1 MKKFLIV
8 LISLLAPCQ
17 IILASEYIGE
27 YKCEPTFIQQE
38 EFLILSNNESDI
50 EVIAI
55 KQYPNYPI
63 GLIDEDFLAEV
74 ETSNKDFDKW
84 KKEKFESHTF
94 NLLISENGGKISQ
107 FDKTNPV
114 EIVFHSIIFN
124 DYPKLLAGYTEFSS
138 EEQKEDFWYIR
149 DGVLIDVWNDIDKNL
164 YFEYGT
170 VNEDEYNQLMNQ
182 ITNNLLIN
190 LYTISDGNWIEIEPT
205 DTEGELNFTA
215 KDARRLFSFNV
226 KESQLFKAKCRLI

>member
-63 GLIDEDFLAEV
+63 GLIDEDFLAKV
-74 ETSNKDFDKW
+74 ETSNEDFDKW

-138 EEQKEDFWYIR
+138 EKEKEDFWYIR
-149 DGVLIDVWNDIDKNL
+149 DGILVDVWNDIDEMVRNGSVEEL
-164 YFEYGT
+164 
-170 VNEDEYNQLMNQ
+170 NELMNQ
-182 ITNNLLIN
+182 VANNLLLN

-205 DTEGELNFTA
+205 DINGELNFTA
-215 KDARRLFSFNV
+215 KDASRLFSFNV
-226 KESQLFKAKCRLI
+226 KESELFKAKCRLI

>member
-74 ETSNKDFDKW
+74 ETSNEDFDMW

-149 DGVLIDVWNDIDKNL
+149 DGVLVDVWNDIDEMVRNGSVEEL
-164 YFEYGT
+164 
-170 VNEDEYNQLMNQ
+170 NELMNQ
-182 ITNNLLIN
+182 VANNLLIN
-190 LYTISDGNWIEIEPT
+190 IYRISDGAWIEIELT
-205 DTEGELNFTA
+205 DINGELNFTA
-215 KDARRLFSFNV
+215 KDASRLFSFNV

>member
-38 EFLILSNNESDI
+38 DFLILSNNESDI
-50 EVIAI
+50 EVIVI

-63 GLIDEDFLAEV
+63 GLIDEDFLAEDQW
-74 ETSNKDFDKW
+74 SNEDFDNW
-84 KKEKFESHTF
+84 KKEKFELHTF

-149 DGVLIDVWNDIDKNL
+149 DGVLVDVWNDIDEMVRNGSVEEL
-164 YFEYGT
+164 
-170 VNEDEYNQLMNQ
+170 NELMNQ
-182 ITNNLLIN
+182 VANNLLLN

-205 DTEGELNFTA
+205 DINGELNFTA
-215 KDARRLFSFNV
+215 KDASRLFSFNL

>member
-63 GLIDEDFLAEV
+63 GLIDEDFLAKV
-74 ETSNKDFDKW
+74 ETSNEDFDKW

-149 DGVLIDVWNDIDKNL
+149 DGVLLDVWNDIDEMVRNGSL
-164 YFEYGT
+164 E
-170 VNEDEYNQLMNQ
+170 ESIELINQVA
-182 ITNNLLIN
+182 NNLL
-190 LYTISDGNWIEIEPT
+190 LYLYPISDGNWIEIEPT

-215 KDARRLFSFNV
+215 KDASRFFSDNV
-226 KESQLFKAKCRLI
+226 GESQLFKAKCRLI

>member
-63 GLIDEDFLAEV
+63 GLIDEDFLAKV
-74 ETSNKDFDKW
+74 ETSNEDFDKW

-138 EEQKEDFWYIR
+138 EKEKEDFWYIR
-149 DGVLIDVWNDIDKNL
+149 DVILVDVWNDIDEMVRNGSVEEL
-164 YFEYGT
+164 
-170 VNEDEYNQLMNQ
+170 NELMNQ
-182 ITNNLLIN
+182 VANNLLLN

-205 DTEGELNFTA
+205 DINGELNFTA
-215 KDARRLFSFNV
+215 KDASRLFSFNV
-226 KESQLFKAKCRLI
+226 KESELFKAKCRLI

>member
-38 EFLILSNNESDI
+38 DFLILSNNESDI
-50 EVIAI
+50 EVIVI

-63 GLIDEDFLAEV
+63 GLIDEDFLVEV
-74 ETSNKDFDKW
+74 ETSNEDFDIW

-94 NLLISENGGKISQ
+94 NLFISEKGGKISQ

-149 DGVLIDVWNDIDKNL
+149 DGVLVDVWNDIDEMVRNGSAEEL
-164 YFEYGT
+164 
-170 VNEDEYNQLMNQ
+170 NELMNQ
-182 ITNNLLIN
+182 VANNLLLN

-205 DTEGELNFTA
+205 DINGELNFTA
-215 KDARRLFSFNV
+215 KDASRLFSFNV

>member
-1 MKKFLIV
+1 VKKFLIV

-63 GLIDEDFLAEV
+63 GLIDEDFLAKV
-74 ETSNKDFDKW
+74 ETSNEDFDKW

-138 EEQKEDFWYIR
+138 EKEKEDFWYIR
-149 DGVLIDVWNDIDKNL
+149 DGILVDVWNDIDEMVRNGSVEEL
-164 YFEYGT
+164 
-170 VNEDEYNQLMNQ
+170 NELMNQ
-182 ITNNLLIN
+182 VANNLLLN

-205 DTEGELNFTA
+205 DINGELNFTA
-215 KDARRLFSFNV
+215 KDASRLFSFNV
-226 KESQLFKAKCRLI
+226 KESELFKAKCRLI

>member
-63 GLIDEDFLAEV
+63 GLIDEDFLAKV
-74 ETSNKDFDKW
+74 ETSNEDFDKW

-114 EIVFHSIIFN
+114 EIVFHSLIFN

-138 EEQKEDFWYIR
+138 EKEKEDFWYIR
-149 DGVLIDVWNDIDKNL
+149 DGVLVDVWNDIDEMVRNGSVEEL
-164 YFEYGT
+164 
-170 VNEDEYNQLMNQ
+170 NELMNQ
-182 ITNNLLIN
+182 VANNLLLN

-205 DTEGELNFTA
+205 DINGELNFTA
-215 KDARRLFSFNV
+215 KDASRLFSFNV

>member
-8 LISLLAPCQ
+8 LISLLTPCQ

-63 GLIDEDFLAEV
+63 GLIDEDFLAKV
-74 ETSNKDFDKW
+74 ETSNEDFDKW

-114 EIVFHSIIFN
+114 EIVFHSLIFN

-138 EEQKEDFWYIR
+138 EKEKEDFWYIR
-149 DGVLIDVWNDIDKNL
+149 DGVLVDVWNDIDEMVRNGSAEEL
-164 YFEYGT
+164 
-170 VNEDEYNQLMNQ
+170 NELMNQ
-182 ITNNLLIN
+182 VANNLLLN

-205 DTEGELNFTA
+205 DINGELNFTA
-215 KDARRLFSFNV
+215 KDASRLFSFNV